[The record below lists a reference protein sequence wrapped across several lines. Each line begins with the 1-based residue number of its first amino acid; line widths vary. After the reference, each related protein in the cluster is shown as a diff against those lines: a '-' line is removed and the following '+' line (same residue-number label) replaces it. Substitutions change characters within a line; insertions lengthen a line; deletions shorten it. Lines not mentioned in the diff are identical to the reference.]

1 MFYLSQMLP
10 QKVVQKY
17 GFISYH
23 QSLLMKFLDHFI
35 IFKVIN
41 KCIALPLQNGLTDN
55 LPKFADSGHESNA
68 ENHL

>member
-17 GFISYH
+17 GFILYYL
-23 QSLLMKFLDHFI
+23 SLLMKFFKYLI

-41 KCIALPLQNGLTDN
+41 KSFNLPLQNELTDN
-55 LPKFADSGHESNA
+55 LSKFADSGHESNA

>member
-1 MFYLSQMLP
+1 MRP

-17 GFISYH
+17 AIILQYL
-23 QSLLMKFLDHFI
+23 SLLMKFLCDFF

-41 KCIALPLQNGLTDN
+41 KCIPLPLQNGLTDN
-55 LPKFADSGHESNA
+55 LPKLADSGHESDA

>member
-1 MFYLSQMLP
+1 MLP

-23 QSLLMKFLDHFI
+23 QSLLMKFVDHFI

-68 ENHL
+68 ENNL

>member
-17 GFISYH
+17 GFISYYL
-23 QSLLMKFLDHFI
+23 SLLMKFLYNFI

-41 KCIALPLQNGLTDN
+41 KCIPLPLHYGLTEN
-55 LPKFADSGHESNA
+55 LPKLADSGNESDAKND
-68 ENHL
+68 L

>member
-1 MFYLSQMLP
+1 MIP

-41 KCIALPLQNGLTDN
+41 KCIPLPLQNGLTDN
-55 LPKFADSGHESNA
+55 LPKLADSGYESNA